1 LTEENAEL
9 SHEIEVQTQRRR
21 QRQDDCKKLQK
32 EINKEHKDFKMR
44 EYENENVVNI
54 NKELETSIGGTM
66 KFLEELDKDMQKY
79 NASLKNLVE
88 EQAIF
93 VG

>member
-1 LTEENAEL
+1 
-9 SHEIEVQTQRRR
+9 
-21 QRQDDCKKLQK
+21 
-32 EINKEHKDFKMR
+32 MR
-44 EYENENVVNI
+44 EYENENIVNI

-93 VG
+93 VGQLVKKGLEDKTIKQDIVKL

>member
-1 LTEENAEL
+1 
-9 SHEIEVQTQRRR
+9 
-21 QRQDDCKKLQK
+21 
-32 EINKEHKDFKMR
+32 MR
-44 EYENENVVNI
+44 EHENENIVNL
-54 NKELETSIGGTM
+54 NQELQTSIEGTK
-66 KFLEELDKDMQKY
+66 KFIEELDKDMQKY